1 MHFYHCPAWMPCLY
15 PSILR
20 PSLITAPFQGSYCL
34 NSQTLPFVC
43 VWNIVFY
50 DLAQVEVSSCLDQEE
65 SANCLL
71 RGLMASYLSKV
82 VTSKWKVLCESPWK
96 TKQHHAVVKHLNLC
110 NFPSWLSI
118 DLRKFFFFTF
128 HRWSTKKLVPVVW
141 RSSKQDASY
150 WIFAD
155 LSQTRCG
162 CVAAVTMSFCVHF

>member
-96 TKQHHAVVKHLNLC
+96 TKQPHAVVKHLNLC

-118 DLRKFFFFTF
+118 DLRNFFFFLPFTDEVLRNWF
-128 HRWSTKKLVPVVW
+128 LWCEEAPNRMHHTGFLQTWVKLGVV
-141 RSSKQDASY
+141 
-150 WIFAD
+150 
-155 LSQTRCG
+155 
-162 CVAAVTMSFCVHF
+162 V